1 MSKCFHPEDGYCEN
15 CVKQQQLTQEEDDEG
30 QSMSKLSDLEEEL
43 AVQAGRLLEAKLE
56 LDRNAR
62 RVKRL
67 EAEFREVERKIR
79 DEQGEK

>member
-1 MSKCFHPEDGYCEN
+1 
-15 CVKQQQLTQEEDDEG
+15 
-30 QSMSKLSDLEEEL
+30 MSKLSDLEEEL

-67 EAEFREVERKIR
+67 EADFREVERKIR
-79 DEQGEK
+79 DEQGEQR